1 MVDDAGTANR
11 RYAVAADDWKSMA
24 GRGRRNRAIPG
35 GAGRRLREGGGDR
48 IIKGNAEESLNLIP
62 LDTPV
67 AASDQAA

>member
-1 MVDDAGTANR
+1 MVDGAGTANR

-48 IIKGNAEESLNLIP
+48 IGVGDESKEMP
-62 LDTPV
+62 RK
-67 AASDQAA
+67 A